1 MSSFFSGHKLSALL
15 ALIGRAGEE
24 ILKVYSRLES
34 DWEVSLK
41 EDRTPVTEADRVS
54 HQILSGGLKKLWPE
68 VPILSEESQEIPYDM
83 RKRFEYFWLL
93 DPLDGTREFL
103 KKNGEFTI
111 NLALIHRTRAVAGFI
126 SVPCKGLIY
135 YAIKGEGAHRME
147 EIKGAEL
154 KENEETVG
162 KETVGI
168 NTGKTKPDFD
178 NNKAVKNW
186 LARFAVSKLEAARFS
201 LDEPG
206 LTVVAS
212 RSHFDPATKEFIEQ
226 LNNPRLVSVGS
237 SLKFM
242 LLAEG
247 KAQLY
252 PRLGRTME
260 WDTAAG
266 QAILEEAGGQVLEFS
281 TRLPPTYN
289 KESLANPPFLATGK
303 LIEKN

>member
-1 MSSFFSGHKLSALL
+1 MLSFFGGDKLSALL
-15 ALIGRAGEE
+15 ALIGRAGDE
-24 ILKVYSRLES
+24 ILKVYSRLET
-34 DWEVSLK
+34 DWGVSLK

-54 HQILSGGLKKLWPE
+54 HRIISDGLKKLWPE
-68 VPILSEESQEIPYDM
+68 VPILSEESQEIPYDLR
-83 RKRFEYFWLL
+83 RKFEYFWLL

-103 KKNGEFTI
+103 KRNGEFTI

-135 YAIKGEGAHRME
+135 YAIKGEGAYRME
-147 EIKGAEL
+147 EIKGAEE
-154 KENEETVG
+154 KEN

-168 NTGKTKPDFD
+168 NTGKTKSDFD
-178 NNKAVKNW
+178 NNKTDKSEP
-186 LARFAVSKLEAARFS
+186 ARFTVSKLEAARFS
-201 LDEPG
+201 LDQPG

-247 KAQLY
+247 KAHLY

-281 TRLPPTYN
+281 TRRPLTYN
-289 KESLANPPFLATGK
+289 KKSLVNPPFLASGQLSLVDK
-303 LIEKN
+303 I